1 MMAMQTYHNMEDVAV
16 TIFSKPEMIVSQ
28 LLLQILV
35 LFYSFS
41 HTDRLLKFYSSGMQD
56 RGRWGVAGKNVYPKV
71 LGDKTSFFLL

>member
-1 MMAMQTYHNMEDVAV
+1 MFLVNCESEGASPCRMMAMQTYHNMEDVSV

-56 RGRWGVAGKNVYPKV
+56 RGR
-71 LGDKTSFFLL
+71 